1 MKHIGH
7 IDKNKLGILMHKIL
21 TSKVIITNE
30 RIEHINKRHPGDYE
44 KYIDYIPNILNT
56 PDYIL
61 EDNNNNDTI
70 FILKT
75 FPETNNNIK
84 IVIKLH
90 TNNQEQDRYNSIITF
105 WHIRDR
111 NYKNS
116 LKSNKIIYN
125 KFDNNV

>member
-7 IDKNKLGILMHKIL
+7 IDKNKLGILMHKIV